1 MFSKYLGKFSRSRT
15 YPVEPGKTKQFL
27 DQKGATSEAD
37 KAAMA
42 GKDFLGLIGCLSYI
56 VHQTRLDCNYHVNF
70 LSQFMANPSVENYDN
85 ALGVLAYLYQTRDLC
100 LNFGC
105 SPPEPV
111 GTFDPPL
118 DKEQFEKDFGL
129 HAWSDAS
136 WSQPSQCGHVIM
148 RGGCAVAW
156 SSRKLRAIAMSS
168 TEAEMCAGVAATKDI
183 IFVRNV
189 LTFMGKPPNG
199 PTPLMID
206 NKGMWFNVRNS
217 GVSARTRHWE
227 MWQQFVREAFTNLK
241 IAVLKTPGNFEVA
254 DILTKPAP
262 REAHLYKSYRG
273 TVLNSAPID

>member
-1 MFSKYLGKFSRSRT
+1 
-15 YPVEPGKTKQFL
+15 
-27 DQKGATSEAD
+27 
-37 KAAMA
+37 
-42 GKDFLGLIGCLSYI
+42 
-56 VHQTRLDCNYHVNF
+56 
-70 LSQFMANPSVENYDN
+70 
-85 ALGVLAYLYQTRDLC
+85 
-100 LNFGC
+100 
-105 SPPEPV
+105 
-111 GTFDPPL
+111 
-118 DKEQFEKDFGL
+118 
-129 HAWSDAS
+129 
-136 WSQPSQCGHVIM
+136 
-148 RGGCAVAW
+148 
-156 SSRKLRAIAMSS
+156 
-168 TEAEMCAGVAATKDI
+168 MCAGVAATKDI

-241 IAVLKTPGNFEVA
+241 IAVLKTPGNVQVA